1 MARNAGNRSIS
12 RAGSRADDPSTP
24 TIVAMAQGTLTVIA
38 DCLTGD
44 GPLDTATSRAIL
56 HAVSSGDMEETFEIG
71 LSSRVL
77 AFGKH
82 DTIAQGFGEAV
93 TVAEDIGFQ
102 PTVRIA
108 GGRAA
113 VFHEFTLRFGWTRPV
128 ADPAASMY
136 GGFEA
141 MSSMVVEALG
151 RFGIHSQIGEVPGEY
166 CPGSYSVHIAGR
178 KVMGV
183 GQRLMRNAAHV
194 GGVLVV
200 ADSQAINDVLR
211 PVYQLLGLSF
221 DPATTGS
228 IADAM
233 VLEPAD
239 VAMAFTEAVAN
250 GRRIVE
256 GTIPSSV
263 VEQAAT
269 FRSDHDPL
277 HA

>member
-1 MARNAGNRSIS
+1 M
-12 RAGSRADDPSTP
+12 T
-24 TIVAMAQGTLTVIA
+24 QGTITLLA
-38 DCLTGD
+38 DALTGD

-56 HAVSSGDMEETFEIG
+56 RAVSTGEMGETFEIG

-82 DTIAQGFGEAV
+82 DTIAARFAEAV
-93 TVAEDIGFQ
+93 SEADGHGFQ

-113 VFHEFTLRFGWTRPV
+113 VFHQQTLRFGWTRPV
-128 ADPAASMY
+128 DDPAASMY
-136 GGFEA
+136 GGFEI
-141 MSSMVVEALG
+141 MSSVVVETLG
-151 RFGIHSQIGEVPGEY
+151 KFGIHAQVGEVPGEY

-200 ADSQAINDVLR
+200 ADSGSINEVLT
-211 PVYQLLGLSF
+211 PVYNLLGLTF
-221 DPATTGS
+221 DPSTTGS
-228 IADAM
+228 VADAIT
-233 VLEPAD
+233 LDASD
-239 VAMAFTEAVAN
+239 IAMAFTEQIAR
-250 GRRIVE
+250 GQRIVE
-256 GTIPSSV
+256 GTVPDV
-263 VEQAAT
+263 VRNQAQT

-277 HA
+277 DA

>member
-1 MARNAGNRSIS
+1 M
-12 RAGSRADDPSTP
+12 T
-24 TIVAMAQGTLTVIA
+24 QGTLTVIA
-38 DCLTGD
+38 DALTGD

-56 HAVSSGDMEETFEIG
+56 HAVSSGEMGETFEIG

-82 DTIAQGFGEAV
+82 DTIAPRFTDAV
-93 TVAEDIGFQ
+93 TAADTGGFQ

-113 VFHEFTLRFGWTRPV
+113 VFHEMTLRFGWTRQV
-128 ADPAASMY
+128 DDPAASMY

-141 MSSMVVEALG
+141 MSAMVVAALG
-151 RFGIHSQIGEVPGEY
+151 RFGIHSQVGEVPGEY

-200 ADSQAINDVLR
+200 ADSDAINEVLI
-211 PVYQLLGLSF
+211 PVYRFLGLSL

-233 VLEPAD
+233 RVDPAD
-239 VAMAFTEAVAN
+239 VAMAFTEAVAG
-250 GRRIVE
+250 GRRVVE
-256 GTIPSSV
+256 GAVPSSV
-263 VEQAAT
+263 RDRAAS
-269 FRSDHDPL
+269 FRSDHDPIN
-277 HA
+277 A

>member
-1 MARNAGNRSIS
+1 MA
-12 RAGSRADDPSTP
+12 D
-24 TIVAMAQGTLTVIA
+24 GTLTVLA
-38 DCLTGD
+38 DVLTGD

-56 HAVSSGDMEETFEIG
+56 RAVSAGEMGETFEIG

-82 DTIAQGFGEAV
+82 DTIAPRFDEAV
-93 TVAEDIGFQ
+93 SEADALGFQ

-113 VFHEFTLRFGWTRPV
+113 VFHEQTLRFGWTRPV
-128 ADPAASMY
+128 DDPAASMY

-141 MSSMVVEALG
+141 LSSMIVATLG
-151 RFGIHSQIGEVPGEY
+151 RFGIHAQVGEVPGEY

-183 GQRLMRNAAHV
+183 GQRLMRKAAHV

-200 ADSQAINDVLR
+200 SDSDSINDVLV
-211 PVYQLLGLSF
+211 PVYDRLGLSF

-228 IADAM
+228 IADAIP
-233 VLEPAD
+233 LDAND
-239 VAMAFTEAVAN
+239 VATAFIEQIAQ
-250 GRRIVE
+250 GRTVVE
-256 GTIPSSV
+256 GTVPDSV
-263 VEQAAT
+263 RAQAAGH
-269 FRSDHDPL
+269 RPDHDPL
-277 HA
+277 LR